1 MFADL
6 KQFFT
11 PPILTSPIFVK
22 DEDGHTVSLLKLIL
36 LVIFV
41 GIWPIL
47 FNTMYG
53 IVSVDKVAIESALSC
68 RVSGLALWRRV
79 LLPSAAPFIA
89 TGIRYMLPISIV
101 IVIADELVVGT
112 PEGIGGFLL
121 LQQTNVVWRPEVI
134 YAVLLMAGV
143 VGFALNLLMDA
154 VCERLVGWD
163 TRRSEQ
169 S

>member
-1 MFADL
+1 M
-6 KQFFT
+6 K
-11 PPILTSPIFVK
+11 V
-22 DEDGHTVSLLKLIL
+22 L

-41 GIWPIL
+41 GVWPIL

-53 IVSVDKVAIESALSC
+53 ILSVDKVAVESARSC
-68 RVSGLALWRRV
+68 RVDGLALWRRV

-121 LQQTNVVWRPEVI
+121 QQQTNVIWQPEVI

-143 VGFALNLLMDA
+143 VGFVLNLVMDA
-154 VCERLVGWD
+154 ACDRLVGWD